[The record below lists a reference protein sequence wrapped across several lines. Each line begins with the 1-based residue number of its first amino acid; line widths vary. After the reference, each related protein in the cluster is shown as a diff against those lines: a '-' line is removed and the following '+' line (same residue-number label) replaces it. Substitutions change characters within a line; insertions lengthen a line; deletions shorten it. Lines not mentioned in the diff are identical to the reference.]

1 MSRSYSYDL
10 RKKVVDAIELDG
22 MPRCEASQHFNI
34 SRNTIHQWLKR
45 KAETGDVRAKSY
57 RPPGHSHRITDWD
70 KFRAFAHQH
79 CDKTQAQ
86 MAELWD
92 DPISARTISRALKHI
107 GFTRKKRP
115 TDIGSETSNS
125 DRRSGANC
133 QP

>member
-22 MPRCEASQHFNI
+22 MLRSEASQHFNI
-34 SRNTIHQWLKR
+34 SRTTIHHWLKR

-57 RPPGHSHRITDWD
+57 RPPGHSHRITDWEQ
-70 KFRAFAHQH
+70 FRAFAHH
-79 CDKTQAQ
+79 HRDKTQAQ

-92 DPISARTISRALKHI
+92 GPISARTVSRALKRI

-115 TDIGSETSNS
+115 MAIGNETSNS
-125 DRRSGANC
+125 DKHSASDC
-133 QP
+133 QR